1 MSWNNLIPQLAKGSY
16 GLCCGLRLSSWSSTF
31 HLLLRIIGPKFYLF
45 WSGFNKAQLGFV
57 LRTSTA
63 TSDSLVTPL
72 SPCVSLCQERNI
84 YFPHLSLSRF
94 SSPLITVSLPAV
106 LFSLFA
112 LLCRI
117 FPLLSFSTFA
127 DTWALGS
134 NQHLSGLQPG
144 TDCTSNLQSPS
155 MFIFRTDCT
164 STWIN
169 ENTFTWVCPVS
180 RAQLCNVHCKALS
193 QCHWPAMWVARPNIK
208 THPHVSVSDWNTF
221 FQFSFQSDL
230 IGQKLWLG
238 PMWMR
243 HNNNEDGD
251 LLGELADRILVLKF
265 PPVCFSMKLPTFL
278 QHLDSTTTRRGGNL
292 SVWGLR
298 VATWLM
304 LIDNQS
310 IKQQLFAD
318 FNLSNEDA
326 QNYFLK
332 GFCLLGQN

>member
-155 MFIFRTDCT
+155 MFIFCTDCT
-164 STWIN
+164 STWVN
-169 ENTFTWVCPVS
+169 EKHFH
-180 RAQLCNVHCKALS
+180 LGLS
-193 QCHWPAMWVARPNIK
+193 
-208 THPHVSVSDWNTF
+208 
-221 FQFSFQSDL
+221 
-230 IGQKLWLG
+230 
-238 PMWMR
+238 
-243 HNNNEDGD
+243 E
-251 LLGELADRILVLKF
+251 E
-265 PPVCFSMKLPTFL
+265 
-278 QHLDSTTTRRGGNL
+278 
-292 SVWGLR
+292 
-298 VATWLM
+298 
-304 LIDNQS
+304 
-310 IKQQLFAD
+310 
-318 FNLSNEDA
+318 
-326 QNYFLK
+326 
-332 GFCLLGQN
+332 